1 MAEETEQ
8 EKRGSPVDT
17 GAILHTLGI
26 DVTEAELA
34 ETHDLNE
41 RVHQILIVGLYTSV
55 TFMVAGIILDLIF
68 QRTLPTDVIPLPELW
83 QRVVTLRPSAFF
95 SLGLILLILTPLLRV
110 IGSLGVFVRERD
122 WRYVG
127 VTFTVLVVMLISI
140 YVGQG

>member
-1 MAEETEQ
+1 MAEESE
-8 EKRGSPVDT
+8 EKRQESSVDT

-34 ETHDLNE
+34 ETRDLNE
-41 RVHQILIVGLYTSV
+41 RVHQILIVGLYASV
-55 TFMVAGIILDLIF
+55 TLMVAGIILDLIF
-68 QRTLPTDVIPLPELW
+68 QRSLPTDVVPLPALW
-83 QRVVTLRPSAFF
+83 QYVVTLRPSAFF

-110 IGSLGVFVRERD
+110 IGSLGVFVHERD
-122 WRYVG
+122 WRYAG